1 MFPILHRL
9 DTLRRPQLLIR
20 AARIG
25 ADDYRRE
32 VHLPRILGHG
42 PLPRHA
48 SALEQ
53 LMDKEDEMDRGRRDH
68 APDYAMVTHV
78 EVMIAIIA
86 EARVLRAVQQSLF
99 PAEKHLPGYVPD
111 TGKARRL
118 DLAAHLAKQ
127 VVSRP

>member
-1 MFPILHRL
+1 MFSILHRL

-53 LMDKEDEMDRGRRDH
+53 LMEKEEAMDRGRRDH
-68 APDYAMVTHV
+68 APDYAMVAHV
-78 EVMIAIIA
+78 EVMIAMIA
-86 EARVLRAVQQSLF
+86 EARVLRAAQPSLF
-99 PAEKHLPGYVPD
+99 PAEKHLPGFVTVPD
-111 TGKARRL
+111 VTRVDARPV
-118 DLAAHLAKQ
+118 APAT
-127 VVSRP
+127 